1 MEMKKLLFLLSFLLL
16 GCTSKPKIEIV
27 HVPVSHPI
35 VLEIPERPDL
45 AIQKITEKSQNSD
58 VIKAYGRTVDQ
69 LIIYSNILIRII
81 EKNNELQQND
91 TKDKK

>member
-1 MEMKKLLFLLSFLLL
+1 MKKLLFLLSFLLL

-45 AIQKITEKSQNSD
+45 AIQKITEKS
-58 VIKAYGRTVDQ
+58 
-69 LIIYSNILIRII
+69 
-81 EKNNELQQND
+81 
-91 TKDKK
+91 